1 MRCPGNVVASTR
13 NPLEIEPYKKIAPS
27 GMVGHPI
34 TTRVAHGCKEV
45 VEGRDFEDMMML
57 EFPSFERGEDL
68 V

>member
-1 MRCPGNVVASTR
+1 
-13 NPLEIEPYKKIAPS
+13 LEIEPYKKIAPS